1 MNGCPALYLCAGSR
15 GEMELSLPLSARD
28 EEPSPRSQMTAL
40 CWLSFWPRHLLLLS
54 VPWPSFKTK
63 TGAVVPAEMSVT
75 FQTGAIHKR
84 HSAITHDISV
94 LLVQAR
100 LVQKS
105 YETVQKS
112 FCLHIPS
119 FFPLWSKLNLGF
131 PSNYQVSR
139 SQWSPGIFLTVLW
152 QLPRP
157 TVHRLG
163 H

>member
-1 MNGCPALYLCAGSR
+1 MNSCPALYLYAGSR
-15 GEMELSLPLSARD
+15 REMELSLPLSAGD

-54 VPWPSFKTK
+54 IPWPSFKRK
-63 TGAVVPAEMSVT
+63 TGAVVYAEMSVT
-75 FQTGAIHKR
+75 FQTGAVYKR
-84 HSAITHDISV
+84 CSAISHDISV

-100 LVQKS
+100 IVQKS

-119 FFPLWSKLNLGF
+119 FFPLYSKLNLGC

-139 SQWSPGIFLTVLW
+139 SQWSPGIFFTLL
-152 QLPRP
+152 
-157 TVHRLG
+157 
-163 H
+163 